1 MKEQVLHTSGG
12 SVTPPAASARIK
24 ADDHRTLWGD
34 AWLRM
39 RRNRAAVISA
49 VFLVLLIGAALAAP
63 LLTPYSPEDPDFGV
77 TLQRP
82 DATHLLGTDELGRDL
97 VARLLFGARVSRWQW
112 AWWFR
117 FFRSG

>member
-1 MKEQVLHTSGG
+1 MVMKEQVLHTSGG

-24 ADDHRTLWGD
+24 ADEHHTLWGD

-97 VARLLFGARVSRWQW
+97 VARL
-112 AWWFR
+112 
-117 FFRSG
+117 